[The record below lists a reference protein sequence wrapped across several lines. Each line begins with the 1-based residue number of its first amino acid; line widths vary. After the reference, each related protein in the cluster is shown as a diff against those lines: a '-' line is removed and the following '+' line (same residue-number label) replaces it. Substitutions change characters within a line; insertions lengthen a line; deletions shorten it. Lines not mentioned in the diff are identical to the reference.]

1 MTTPF
6 SELPE
11 CQIQGSMVESV
22 LIQPM
27 LYVRRLDIFPR
38 KDINRRHTFASTSFL
53 YEMMVISSLN
63 YEADEFLESCAGSVP
78 TDTLWQLINNA
89 AEFRRRPC
97 ALRVLS
103 ELGIELGIELCLEM
117 NGPARTGPE
126 RGQNLTIQD
135 SLTYFSHLLFYSRFH
150 IHSQQA
156 ATLSIVPES
165 TPKSPVSDSEV
176 TAPARDI
183 TSTER
188 PAEKATNVSIPE
200 NGIDEGAASDESYD
214 EGDERLKRLG
224 HLLQDY
230 GSTWDGVDDPN
241 DPYIWSTA
249 RKITVGVFFMVA
261 APITF
266 SVYFLGHGLAP
277 FLVAAFSELTERTLI
292 WAACNVW
299 FIVWNALCPVG

>member
-1 MTTPF
+1 M
-6 SELPE
+6 
-11 CQIQGSMVESV
+11 
-22 LIQPM
+22 
-27 LYVRRLDIFPR
+27 
-38 KDINRRHTFASTSFL
+38 
-53 YEMMVISSLN
+53 
-63 YEADEFLESCAGSVP
+63 
-78 TDTLWQLINNA
+78 
-89 AEFRRRPC
+89 
-97 ALRVLS
+97 LS

-230 GSTWDGVDDPN
+230 GVCC
-241 DPYIWSTA
+241 
-249 RKITVGVFFMVA
+249 VFS
-261 APITF
+261 APQF
-266 SVYFLGHGLAP
+266 Q
-277 FLVAAFSELTERTLI
+277 
-292 WAACNVW
+292 
-299 FIVWNALCPVG
+299 